1 MAANSLDVRAAPNI
15 WDSDVRQMDTIM
27 SALDDVVD
35 RYDCKWSAKRSIKCV
50 GPSIEMS
57 MRLWHGTTLQSPAAI
72 NSLYQ

>member
-50 GPSIEMS
+50 GPSIEIS
-57 MRLWHGTTLQSPAAI
+57 AHNGLSAI
-72 NSLYQ
+72 IRSVVDTSV